1 MVRIFRDLDS
11 GRILMKHADLTEKI
25 IGAFYDVYNELGHG
39 FLESVYQNSMLI
51 ALQNTGVQCEVQS
64 PIKVHFEGHVVGEFR
79 ADIIVEDKVILEL
92 KASKTIDD
100 SHVAQTLNYLKAT
113 EIEVGLI
120 LNFGSM
126 PEFKRLFFDQ

>member
-1 MVRIFRDLDS
+1 
-11 GRILMKHADLTEKI
+11 MKHADLTEKI
-25 IGAFYDVYNELGHG
+25 IGAFYDVYNELSHG

-120 LNFGSM
+120 LNFGST
-126 PEFKRLFFDQ
+126 PEFKRLFF